1 MPIYEYHCKNCD
13 QDFEYL
19 VFGSEKPNCPGPLVD
34 LSLKAIAVKLYPVPP
49 GHPHVAVVR
58 HPVAPAAVTSP
69 R

>member
-19 VFGSEKPNCPGPLVD
+19 VFGSEKPNCPACKGKKV
-34 LSLKAIAVKLYPVPP
+34 SKLMSPP
-49 GHPHVAVVR
+49 GHPPVAAVQ
-58 HPVAPAAVTSP
+58 HPVAPAVVTNT